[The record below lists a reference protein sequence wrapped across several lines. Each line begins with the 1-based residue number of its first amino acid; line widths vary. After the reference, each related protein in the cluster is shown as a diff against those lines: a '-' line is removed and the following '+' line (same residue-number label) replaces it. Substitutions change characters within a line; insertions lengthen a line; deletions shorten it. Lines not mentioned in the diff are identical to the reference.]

1 MLVKTTLMVA
11 AIAVAGGQAFA
22 MSDLEYLVEGPA
34 IAKAIAIQ
42 AECGIEIDDD
52 QLLAFISDHFADKE
66 AQLLSMLDFEIEMA
80 KDSFS
85 DASALQKKVECSAA
99 KSYFKGAGALK

>member
-1 MLVKTTLMVA
+1 MSIKTTLMAA
-11 AIAVAGGQAFA
+11 AIAVASGQAFA

-42 AECGIEIDDD
+42 EECGIAIDDD

-85 DASALQKKVECSAA
+85 EASALQKKVECRAA
-99 KSYFKGAGALK
+99 NAYFEKAGALK